1 VPILRGGTHT
11 YDGNVPTMDCFVWFW
26 FFFFFFFVLAAMASV
41 RSVN

>member
-1 VPILRGGTHT
+1 MPILRGGTHT

-26 FFFFFFFVLAAMASV
+26 FFFFVLAAMASV